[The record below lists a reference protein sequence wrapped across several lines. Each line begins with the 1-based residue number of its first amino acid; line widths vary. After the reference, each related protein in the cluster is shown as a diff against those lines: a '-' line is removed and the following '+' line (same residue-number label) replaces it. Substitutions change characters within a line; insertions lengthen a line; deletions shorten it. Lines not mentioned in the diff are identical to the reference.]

1 MIRSI
6 MNGAEQAISKLLI
19 VVLGLMILSL
29 FMLVG
34 LAFMGYA
41 LFLFMSSWLPELYSA
56 LMTACVF
63 ILIGFMC
70 IRAVKFGLSPKQ
82 SNIVKASQVAPQS
95 CIKNNPTMSLS
106 ISVAAGF
113 IYEADPR
120 LKNQVNDMLIDLLDE
135 YLNEQSG
142 KH

>member
-1 MIRSI
+1 MISSI
-6 MNGAEQAISKLLI
+6 MNGAEQAISKLVI

-41 LFLFMSSWLPELYSA
+41 FFLFVSSWLPELYSA
-56 LMTACVF
+56 LITAGVF
-63 ILIGFMC
+63 IVTGFVC

-82 SNIVKASQVAPQS
+82 SNTSKTPQVAPKS

-106 ISVAAGF
+106 ISAAAGF
-113 IYEADPR
+113 LYEADPR
-120 LKNQVNDMLIDLLDE
+120 LKSQVNDMLIDLIVE
-135 YLNEQSG
+135 YVNERSD
-142 KH
+142 KD

>member
-19 VVLGLMILSL
+19 VVFGLMILSL

-70 IRAVKFGLSPKQ
+70 IRAVKFGISPKQ
-82 SNIVKASQVAPQS
+82 SNIEKAPQVVPKS

-106 ISVAAGF
+106 MSAAAGF
-113 IYEADPR
+113 LYEADPR
-120 LKNQVNDMLIDLLDE
+120 LKSQVNDMLIDLIVE
-135 YLNEQSG
+135 YANERSD
-142 KH
+142 KD